1 MLLSKVLS
9 FFYPQKQLICST
21 YPMIKNALKYT
32 FHEQKSESLFLQ
44 EDLEKHFF
52 SLRTSNNDVNSH
64 KKKSFL
70 LCFWEQ
76 NVLYIRLRM
85 IYKQTPLVKTLRIQK
100 GIKLKGTVGVNVT
113 KV

>member
-1 MLLSKVLS
+1 M
-9 FFYPQKQLICST
+9 ST
-21 YPMIKNALKYT
+21 VI
-32 FHEQKSESLFLQ
+32 
-44 EDLEKHFF
+44 
-52 SLRTSNNDVNSH
+52 